1 MARDYKHEYKTF
13 HGKPEEIKKRAMRNA
28 AHASAEKK
36 AGHKISSDV
45 DHKKPLRKGGGN
57 TPGNTRVTSAGN
69 NRSWR
74 KGKTGYD

>member
-28 AHASAEKK
+28 AHAAAEKK
-36 AGHKISSDV
+36 AGHSISGDV
-45 DHKKPLRKGGGN
+45 DHKKPLRKQGGN
-57 TPGNTRVTSAGN
+57 TPGNTRVTSASK
-69 NRSWR
+69 NRAWR